1 MEYAFLAYAIDALV
15 TLVDRRQTRFSGA
28 FYHTWDKTRSSQ
40 VDIWIVAPEN
50 RTIDVKEGNMV
61 APLDRSIAEA
71 PLVDV
76 DTRIP
81 KELNPK
87 SSVYELRTIGDAREA
102 LARLRE
108 LRRDFDAST
117 KRTRDGG
124 PAASEHHPVSLPGKG
139 EEMLAG
145 LSNIQ
150 RMRTIRRE
158 IAYLEDLM
166 VRIAAR
172 DFELEETRHQSYLS
186 GIGCW
191 TERELDRRRAI

>member
-1 MEYAFLAYAIDALV
+1 MVPSSVADGHVEPDGPLHRLVPVVRGHDRDADAKQGPLAGD
-15 TLVDRRQTRFSGA
+15 
-28 FYHTWDKTRSSQ
+28 
-40 VDIWIVAPEN
+40 
-50 RTIDVKEGNMV
+50 
-61 APLDRSIAEA
+61 AEA

>member
-1 MEYAFLAYAIDALV
+1 MEIEAQTHCNDAEPYEMTLPGTTVPRAIQVAADPPH
-15 TLVDRRQTRFSGA
+15 RFSGKEEIMVTT
-28 FYHTWDKTRSSQ
+28 FD
-40 VDIWIVAPEN
+40 APAN
-50 RTIDVKEGNMV
+50 
-61 APLDRSIAEA
+61 A
-71 PLVDV
+71 PLVD
-76 DTRIP
+76 TNALIP
-81 KELNPK
+81 KELHAQ

-117 KRTRDGG
+117 KRGRSSSACSNST
-124 PAASEHHPVSLPGKG
+124 HHPPSVPGKG
-139 EEMLAG
+139 EEMLAS

-172 DFELEETRHQSYLS
+172 DFELEESRHLSYLA
-186 GIGCW
+186 GIGQW
-191 TERELDRRRAI
+191 TEREHRTRRTI

>member
-1 MEYAFLAYAIDALV
+1 
-15 TLVDRRQTRFSGA
+15 
-28 FYHTWDKTRSSQ
+28 
-40 VDIWIVAPEN
+40 
-50 RTIDVKEGNMV
+50 MV
-61 APLDRSIAEA
+61 APLDTPFAGT
-71 PLVDV
+71 PLVD
-76 DTRIP
+76 TSARIP
-81 KELNPK
+81 KELHAQ

-117 KRTRDGG
+117 KRGRAANG
-124 PAASEHHPVSLPGKG
+124 PLPSEHQPLALPGKG

-150 RMRTIRRE
+150 RMRTIRKE

-172 DFELEETRHQSYLS
+172 DFEMEERRHHSYLS
-186 GIGCW
+186 GIGQW
-191 TERELDRRRAI
+191 TECDDRRRPAI